1 MSGEVVADTSP
12 LIALARIGELDLLRR
27 LYGRV
32 AVPAAVEAE
41 LAIGSDRPGAR
52 MLEAAL
58 VAGWLSVQ
66 PVSDRAPGPDLSLL
80 LGPGEAEAIVLAE
93 ERQARLLLIDDLQ
106 EDGGLPVGAVSRW
119 PESPAY
125 CWRRSPVGRSLPSAP
140 SCEGSRK
147 PGIDCL
153 RGSLP
158 RCSRRLARSS
168 AQSSSPLRLQMPL
181 PLAAM

>member
-93 ERQARLLLIDDLQ
+93 ERQARLLLIDDAR
-106 EDGGLPVGAVSRW
+106 GRRTARRRGIPVAGVAGVLLAAKSRGEIAAVG
-119 PESPAY
+119 PI
-125 CWRRSPVGRSLPSAP
+125 L
-140 SCEGSRK
+140 
-147 PGIDCL
+147 
-153 RGSLP
+153 
-158 RCSRRLARSS
+158 RRLSEAGYRL
-168 AQSSSPLRLQMPL
+168 SPRLVAEVF
-181 PLAAM
+181 AAAGED

>member
-93 ERQARLLLIDDLQ
+93 ERQARLLLIDDLR
-106 EDGGLPVGAVSRW
+106 GRRIARRRGIPVAGVAGVLLAAKSRGEIAAVG
-119 PESPAY
+119 PI
-125 CWRRSPVGRSLPSAP
+125 L
-140 SCEGSRK
+140 
-147 PGIDCL
+147 
-153 RGSLP
+153 
-158 RCSRRLARSS
+158 RRLSEAGYRL
-168 AQSSSPLRLQMPL
+168 SPRLVAEVF
-181 PLAAM
+181 AAAGEE

>member
-93 ERQARLLLIDDLQ
+93 ERQARLLLIDDAR
-106 EDGGLPVGAVSRW
+106 GRRTARRRGIPVAGVAGVLLAAKSRGEIAAVG
-119 PESPAY
+119 PI
-125 CWRRSPVGRSLPSAP
+125 L
-140 SCEGSRK
+140 
-147 PGIDCL
+147 
-153 RGSLP
+153 
-158 RCSRRLARSS
+158 RRLSEAGYRL
-168 AQSSSPLRLQMPL
+168 SPRLVAEVF
-181 PLAAM
+181 AAAGEE